1 MSNVNGERPP
11 DSEEA
16 RRRYRRLAGRYD
28 RRLGLLAPLRRRI
41 IARLALGP
49 SDHAL
54 DMGCGTGA
62 SFPSLRAAVGADGW
76 VTGVDL
82 SEEMAAVARQRVSDA
97 GWDNVEVLVGDAT
110 AVALPA
116 DVDAILFFLTHDLT
130 RLPAVVERAVA
141 AGRSGA
147 TIVAFGPVRARGWAG
162 APVNVIVRAIARSYV
177 TTFEGFDEPSS
188 HIAALV
194 PDLKV
199 RRLLGGG
206 TYLAVGHTPDATTKA
221 ATRDLT

>member
-1 MSNVNGERPP
+1 MRNTNGEPPP

-28 RRLGLLAPLRRRI
+28 RRLRLLAPLRRRI
-41 IARLALGP
+41 IARLGLGP
-49 SDHAL
+49 GDHVL

-62 SFPSLRAAVGADGW
+62 SFPALRAAVGTEGR

-82 SEEMAAVARQRVSDA
+82 SDEMAAVARQRAVDA

-116 DVDAILFFLTHDLT
+116 DVDGILFFLTHDLT
-130 RLPAVVERAVA
+130 RIPAVVERAVS
-141 AGRSGA
+141 AGRPGA
-147 TIVAFGPVRARGWAG
+147 TIGAFGPVPARGWAA

-177 TTFEGFDEPSS
+177 TTFEGFDEPWS

-206 TYLAVGHTPDATTKA
+206 TYLATGRTPDAPV
-221 ATRDLT
+221 

>member
-1 MSNVNGERPP
+1 MRDVNGEPPP

-16 RRRYRRLAGRYD
+16 RRRYRRLASGYD
-28 RRLGLLAPLRRRI
+28 RQLGLLVPLRRRI

-49 SDHAL
+49 GDHVL

-62 SFPSLRAAVGADGW
+62 SFPALRSAVGAQGG

-82 SEEMAAVARQRVSDA
+82 SEEMAAVARQRVFDA
-97 GWDNVEVLVGDAT
+97 GWDNVEVLEGDAT
-110 AVALPA
+110 AVTLPA
-116 DVDAILFFLTHDLT
+116 DVDGILFFLTHDLT

-141 AGRSGA
+141 AGRTGA
-147 TIVAFGPVRARGWAG
+147 TIVAFGPVRAHGWSA
-162 APVNVIVRAIARSYV
+162 APVNAIVRAIARSYV
-177 TTFEGFDEPSS
+177 TTFEGFEEPWS

-206 TYLAVGHTPDATTKA
+206 TYLAVGHTPDAIA
-221 ATRDLT
+221 

>member
-1 MSNVNGERPP
+1 MNGEPRP

-16 RRRYRRLAGRYD
+16 RRRYRQLAGRYD
-28 RRLGLLAPLRRRI
+28 RRLGLLVPLRRRI
-41 IARLALGP
+41 IAKLGLGP
-49 SDHAL
+49 GDHVL

-62 SFPSLRAAVGADGW
+62 SFPALRAAVGADGR

-82 SEEMAAVARQRVSDA
+82 SEEMAAVARQRVADA

-116 DVDAILFFLTHDLT
+116 DVDGILFFLTHDLT
-130 RLPAVVERAVA
+130 RIPAVVERAVA
-141 AGRSGA
+141 AGRAGA
-147 TIVAFGPVRARGWAG
+147 TIVAFGPVRARGWAA

-177 TTFEGFDEPSS
+177 TTFEGYDEPWS
-188 HIAALV
+188 HIGALV
-194 PDLKV
+194 PELKV

-206 TYLAVGHTPDATTKA
+206 TYLAVGHTRQASE
-221 ATRDLT
+221 

>member
-1 MSNVNGERPP
+1 MNDQPPP

-41 IARLALGP
+41 IAKLALGAG
-49 SDHAL
+49 DHAL

-62 SFPSLRAAVGADGW
+62 SFPALRAAVGADGR

-82 SEEMAAVARQRVSDA
+82 SEEMASIARQRVADA
-97 GWDNVEVLVGDAT
+97 GWDNVDVLVGDAT
-110 AVALPA
+110 AVTLPA
-116 DVDAILFFLTHDLT
+116 GVSGILFFLTHDLT
-130 RLPAVVERAVA
+130 RMPAVVERAVT
-141 AGRSGA
+141 AGRPGA
-147 TIVAFGPVRARGWAG
+147 AVVAFGPVRARGRAA
-162 APVNVIVRAIARSYV
+162 APVNVIVRATARSYV
-177 TTFEGFDEPSS
+177 TTFDGFDEPWS
-188 HIAALV
+188 HLAALV

-206 TYLAVGHTPDATTKA
+206 AYLAVGHTPHQGG
-221 ATRDLT
+221 R